1 MSAQEDK
8 ELIHKLGG
16 ITAVAQMCGFDSLN
30 GVRRVSNWT
39 RRGIPAAIK
48 LKYKF
53 LRNK

>member
-1 MSAQEDK
+1 MSAQKDK

-16 ITAVAQMCGFDSLN
+16 ITVVAQMCGFDSLN

>member
-1 MSAQEDK
+1 MSTDKDK

-16 ITAVAQMCGFDSLN
+16 ITRVAQMCGFNSLN

-48 LKYKF
+48 LKYEF
-53 LRNK
+53 LRHE